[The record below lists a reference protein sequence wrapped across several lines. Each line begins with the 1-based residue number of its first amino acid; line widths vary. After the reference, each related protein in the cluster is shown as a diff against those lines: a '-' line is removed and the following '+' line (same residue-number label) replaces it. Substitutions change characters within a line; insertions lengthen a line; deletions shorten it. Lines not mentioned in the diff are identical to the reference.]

1 MKALGQILALVEI
14 QIRCLLNAFRQRGRG
29 RAMLI
34 SLAVSVVWYGL
45 WLAAAVASAIVP
57 SLVGREDIE
66 KALPGLLFMMLAY
79 WQLAPVIT
87 MSLGVSLQMR
97 QVAIYPVSTP
107 TLFAVECLLRL
118 GTGLEMVL
126 LLCGLF
132 VGLASAGTPHPVA
145 LAFAFLLFVIF
156 NVLLSAGVR
165 NTIERIF
172 RKRKLREV
180 VVLLVVSATLL
191 PQMLVWS
198 AEAREVAYWLL
209 QGGRSV
215 PYWVMPSGL
224 AARLGVGEWTWSDLG
239 LLCGMIVTAAVFGYR
254 QFRSS
259 CLPDHS
265 FASSAVP
272 SPRPGRRMSLRERL
286 VRAPSRVLR
295 DPVGALVEKEIV
307 YLWRSPRFR
316 LPFFMGFT
324 FGVLAW
330 VPLMKQWESSLG
342 RWMENSSV
350 TLISLYALLLLGPVL
365 FLNRFGF
372 DRGAARFYFWLPLSM
387 RRLLVAKNL
396 TSMLYAL
403 LEVALVAVT
412 CSLIGLPVSLEQLAE
427 AVGVALI
434 ALLYLLSVGNHM
446 SVRFPSM
453 SNPDRVSRAGPG
465 HGVAGL
471 VQFLLFPLSLAPI
484 LAAFVVRQRGGG
496 QQGFLLLLATA
507 GIGGLL
513 LYLAVLDRSARYADR
528 NRELLLS
535 HLAQGE
541 DPVATD

>member
-1 MKALGQILALVEI
+1 MRALGQILALVDV
-14 QIRCLLNAFRQRGRG
+14 QLRCLLNAFRQHGHG
-29 RAMLI
+29 RAMLV
-34 SLAVSVVWYGL
+34 SLALSVVWYGL
-45 WLAAAVASAIVP
+45 WLTAAVASAVVP
-57 SLVGREDIE
+57 SLVGRTEIE
-66 KALPGLLFMMLAY
+66 RALPGLLFMMMAY

-97 QVAIYPVSTP
+97 KVTIYPVTTP

-132 VGLASAGTPHPVA
+132 VGLAAAGTPHPLELA
-145 LAFAFLLFVIF
+145 LAFLLFVTF

-172 RKRKLREV
+172 QRRKLREV

-191 PQMLVWS
+191 PQVLVWS
-198 AEAREVAYWLL
+198 ARAREVASLVL
-209 QGGRSV
+209 AGSRSV
-215 PYWVMPSGL
+215 PYWVLPSGL
-224 AARLGVGEWTWSDLG
+224 AGRLGVGEWVWSDLG
-239 LLCGMIVTAAVFGYR
+239 LLGGMIAMAAIFGYR
-254 QFRSS
+254 QFRNG
-259 CLPDHS
+259 CRPDNS
-265 FASSAVP
+265 FAASAFP
-272 SPRPGRRMSLRERL
+272 RARPGQRLSLRERL
-286 VRAPSRVLR
+286 VRAPSRVLL

-324 FGVLAW
+324 FGVIAW

-396 TSMLYAL
+396 TSLIYGL

-412 CSLIGLPVSLEQLAE
+412 CTLIGLTITLPKLAE
-427 AVGVALI
+427 AFGVALI

-465 HGVAGL
+465 HGVAGM
-471 VQFLLFPLSLAPI
+471 VQFLLFPLSLTPI
-484 LAAFVVRQRGGG
+484 FAAFIVRHRGGG
-496 QQGFLLLLATA
+496 QEGFLLLLAA
-507 GIGGLL
+507 AAVGGCL
-513 LYLAVLDRSARYADR
+513 LYLAVLDRSARYAEH

-535 HLAQGE
+535 HLSQE
-541 DPVATD
+541 DGPVASE